1 MTISKET
8 IENLAKV
15 ASLVCE
21 ARCLLDEV
29 VAEVSESKVEELD
42 QWELEDT
49 LCHLENCENVL
60 DTINGK
66 GLIERDDDD
75 QDYPVNIKT

>member
-8 IENLAKV
+8 IENLSKV

-29 VAEVSESKVEELD
+29 VGELSESKVDEMD

-49 LCHLENCENVL
+49 LSQLETCESVL

-66 GLIERDDDD
+66 GLIE
-75 QDYPVNIKT
+75 VEEEEEV

>member
-1 MTISKET
+1 MTINKET

-21 ARCLLDEV
+21 ARCLLDDV
-29 VAEVSESKVEELD
+29 VSVLSESKVDEMD

-49 LCHLENCENVL
+49 LSYLENCENVL
-60 DTINGK
+60 DTIVGK
-66 GLIERDDDD
+66 GLIE
-75 QDYPVNIKT
+75 VEEEEV

>member
-1 MTISKET
+1 MTVNQQTIS
-8 IENLAKV
+8 NLSKV
-15 ASLVCE
+15 GSLVCE

-29 VAEVSESKVEELD
+29 VGELSETKIDEMD

-49 LCHLENCENVL
+49 LSQLETCESVL

-66 GLIERDDDD
+66 GLIE
-75 QDYPVNIKT
+75 VEEEEEV

>member
-1 MTISKET
+1 MTVNQQTIS
-8 IENLAKV
+8 NLSKV
-15 ASLVCE
+15 GSLVCE

-29 VAEVSESKVEELD
+29 VAELSETKVDEMD

-49 LCHLENCENVL
+49 LGQLEICEGVL

-66 GLIERDDDD
+66 GLIE
-75 QDYPVNIKT
+75 VEEEEEV

>member
-1 MTISKET
+1 MTVNQQTIS
-8 IENLAKV
+8 NLSKV
-15 ASLVCE
+15 GSLVCE

-29 VAEVSESKVEELD
+29 VAELSETKVDEMD

-49 LCHLENCENVL
+49 LSHLENCEGVL

-66 GLIERDDDD
+66 GLIE
-75 QDYPVNIKT
+75 VEEEEV

>member
-29 VAEVSESKVEELD
+29 VAELSESKVDEMD

-49 LCHLENCENVL
+49 LCRLENCENVL

-66 GLIERDDDD
+66 GLIE
-75 QDYPVNIKT
+75 VEEEEV